1 MRLKKAIPKYKGGEK
16 MNNLERLKLELSNK
30 QYCTDTEYSILLE
43 ENSLK
48 PLEGYTKKDNQI
60 KLLETVVSVLET
72 LTNDIDIMRKIDSKD
87 IVSTDQAIKY
97 LLTRID
103 SINKKIIDLKE
114 EKDEYVSNNIRPIFY
129 TR

>member
-1 MRLKKAIPKYKGGEK
+1 